1 MPLVMPLV
9 SNNGYT
15 FVLRCVQSRLCFFL
29 PTLARIN
36 LPSRA
41 RTASKHN
48 SFRGTQRTRVL
59 ARRSACGGGQPH
71 LQHAGA
77 PCHRSALMPRPMEP
91 YLVAGRGGGAG
102 SLENTMR
109 CLVGQLQLGHRP
121 RSARPATD
129 RVPVRTLQ
137 EIPVPMAFAMHSMI
151 TVSCRRPSTFLRC
164 AAARPTA
171 SCGAA
176 HANAPPCGRRTRPR
190 ASRWK

>member
-1 MPLVMPLV
+1 MCTITTVFFSPNARENQPAEPGQ
-9 SNNGYT
+9 NGT
-15 FVLRCVQSRLCFFL
+15 WNGKQAQQLSRD
-29 PTLARIN
+29 A
-36 LPSRA
+36 A
-41 RTASKHN
+41 
-48 SFRGTQRTRVL
+48 VL

-129 RVPVRTLQ
+129 RVPARTLQ